1 MDWPSPESTPPRQPG
16 RRARVVRFPAPAQAA
31 QASRTWLAR
40 LAPGIVTGAS
50 NLDPSAV
57 VTATVVAAA
66 FSYQLLWLVVL
77 CVPFLLVTFS
87 VTARIGVETRR
98 GLLHLLRQKYGSKV
112 ALTAAAALVAINLVV
127 IVADLMAVSDAFS
140 ILLAL
145 PRIYFVAPISFSIW
159 YILIFH
165 DYRKIT
171 QSLVFLSLPLY
182 IYIAAAFLTRPS
194 LGTLLRS
201 ALVPHLSFSG
211 HWVDGAVA
219 VFGSLLTPYVI
230 LWQTSS
236 RSDPGHEEHRG
247 NSYAATLVSALLFFS
262 VMVASASVLHLGNA
276 ADMSTR
282 QAAQALEPAV
292 GKLGVYVFGLGIVGS
307 GMVALPVLV
316 ASLCYAIAQAMGWK
330 YGLSEQPWRAKR
342 FYILISLAM
351 VVSALANFTTLNP
364 VKALYWSM
372 ILAGVLTMPTL
383 VFIWRVSNDR
393 ETVRTRNTGWQNIW
407 LGAATLI
414 STVATGA
421 YLWGLLHP

>member
-1 MDWPSPESTPPRQPG
+1 
-16 RRARVVRFPAPAQAA
+16 VVRFPGP
-31 QASRTWLAR
+31 SDSSNSPGSSLAR
-40 LAPGIVTGAS
+40 IAPGIVTGAS

-57 VTATVVAAA
+57 VTATVAGAA
-66 FSYQLLWLVVL
+66 FSFQLLWLVVL
-77 CVPFLLVTFS
+77 CVPFLLAIFS

-98 GLLHLLRQKYGSKV
+98 GLLDLVRENYGRKL
-112 ALTAAAALVAINLVV
+112 AMAAALAIIAINLVV

-140 ILLAL
+140 ILLNL
-145 PRIYFVAPISFSIW
+145 PRMYFVAAIAFSTW
-159 YILIFH
+159 YMLIFH

-171 QSLVFLSLPLY
+171 QSLVVLSLPLY
-182 IYIAAAFLTRPS
+182 LYVAAAILTHPRIS
-194 LGTLLRS
+194 TLLWSTLLPRIS
-201 ALVPHLSFSG
+201 LSG

-219 VFGSLLTPYVI
+219 VFGSLLTPYII

-236 RSDPGHEEHRG
+236 RTDPGHEEHRG
-247 NSYAATLVSALLFFS
+247 NAYAATVVSALLFFS

-276 ADMSTR
+276 TEMSTR

-292 GKLGVYVFGLGIVGS
+292 GRLGAYVFAVGIIGS

-351 VVSALANFTTLNP
+351 LVSALANFTTLNP

-372 ILAGVLTMPTL
+372 ILAGILTVPTL
-383 VFIWRVSNDR
+383 GFIWRVSNHR
-393 ETVRTRNTGWQNIW
+393 EIVRTRNTRWENLW

-414 STVATGA
+414 STAATGL
-421 YLWGLLHP
+421 YLWHTLRH